1 MTRTELQNIGNDI
14 VKKQR
19 ELIEQNREGWESGKY
34 SSSKA
39 WEDAVK
45 EICLLNT
52 WVSLQ
57 NNIYKTKEWNGQKH
71 FFLKRI

>member
-19 ELIEQNREGWESGKY
+19 ELIEQNRENWESGKY

-45 EICLLNT
+45 EICLL
-52 WVSLQ
+52 
-57 NNIYKTKEWNGQKH
+57 K
-71 FFLKRI
+71 